1 MVMVI
6 IINCTFILIQ
16 LILDIIKS
24 IYDQRNSRKAFDID
38 VITKHK
44 YTVIAWTFKFMG
56 LMRINYY

>member
-44 YTVIAWTFKFMG
+44 YIVIA
-56 LMRINYY
+56 